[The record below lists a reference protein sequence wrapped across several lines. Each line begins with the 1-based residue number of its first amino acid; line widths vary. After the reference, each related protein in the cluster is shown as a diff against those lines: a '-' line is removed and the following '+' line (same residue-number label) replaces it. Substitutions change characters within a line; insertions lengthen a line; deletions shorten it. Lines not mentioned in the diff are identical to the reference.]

1 MVPANEFLCGTSLAY
16 FPVGGPVPSM
26 PPPGLTNSGWG
37 GMEAGSGLL
46 YSTQVPREGGSL
58 LERCLLLERLGA
70 VASLTPTAPSPAAA
84 PALRMRGQ
92 LARSW
97 TAPSPRAGATTCFSP
112 RSPTELWTPTA
123 AAALWGGRRRPLR

>member
-1 MVPANEFLCGTSLAY
+1 MAGGERAARGNGGQRRGSPSGVV
-16 FPVGGPVPSM
+16 VGSSAASCRRGAAAWATA
-26 PPPGLTNSGWG
+26 TNSV
-37 GMEAGSGLL
+37 
-46 YSTQVPREGGSL
+46 Y
-58 LERCLLLERLGA
+58 LEELRLRH
-70 VASLTPTAPSPAAA
+70 VEAAA

-123 AAALWGGRRRPLR
+123 AAALWDGPRRPLR